1 MHATG
6 SQDGGLLQAWDA
18 SRRLVRGVRR
28 RLGADEN
35 DILPIRVRF
44 TLSPLYIRRSD
55 IISTP
60 ARFRR
65 HLVGETLINVFHCN
79 NFEIRF
85 VGKLVIIQTVS

>member
-1 MHATG
+1 MNVVKGAKKIKPLSVLCSLTVHLSVRMLLRATG

-44 TLSPLYIRRSD
+44 TLSPLYI
-55 IISTP
+55 
-60 ARFRR
+60 
-65 HLVGETLINVFHCN
+65 HVG
-79 NFEIRF
+79 
-85 VGKLVIIQTVS
+85 